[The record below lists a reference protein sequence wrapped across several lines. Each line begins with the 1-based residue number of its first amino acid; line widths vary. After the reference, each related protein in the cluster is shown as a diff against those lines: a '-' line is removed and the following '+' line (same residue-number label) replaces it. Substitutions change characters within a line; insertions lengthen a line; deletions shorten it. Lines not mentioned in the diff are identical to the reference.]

1 MKSLDKSQ
9 KKSSKLST
17 KQTKFILNRNM
28 SLSREES
35 LLSENREFKER
46 TLSAT
51 HNNDLD
57 RYSIRKNLISEI

>member
-1 MKSLDKSQ
+1 
-9 KKSSKLST
+9 
-17 KQTKFILNRNM
+17 M